1 MNETLEWFES
11 LETGIVVR
19 DCDKL
24 MIENYEIDKI
34 AVVRKQ
40 LLNIERN
47 CPGYIDRAVSFAKS
61 MLERSGKT
69 LSISNFFSY
78 LKFFEAEFESVRNVQ
93 EENYI
98 YQHKNIKNKPNKKQW
113 TGNY

>member
-1 MNETLEWFES
+1 MNETIEWFES

-19 DCDKL
+19 DSDNL
-24 MIENYEIDKI
+24 IIESYEIDRKV
-34 AVVRKQ
+34 AVRKQ
-40 LLNIERN
+40 LLDIEKN
-47 CPGYIDRAVSFAKS
+47 CFGYIDRAVSFAKS
-61 MLERSGKT
+61 MLERSEKT
-69 LSISNFFSY
+69 LTISKFCSF
-78 LKFFEAEFESVRNVQ
+78 LKFFEAEFVSLRDVQ